1 MLIQWTDE
9 RQAVWK
15 TIVETFKTSHT
26 LVVVLLSVL
35 LFGSA
40 LAVICV
46 KNSYRQAFITLQEA
60 KQQQTRMDV
69 EWAQLLLE
77 ETTWAAQTHVQEVA
91 EQTLDMVVPKQR
103 EIQQVEIASQ
113 FQEE

>member
-1 MLIQWTDE
+1 MLIRWTPE
-9 RQAVWK
+9 RQAVWQS
-15 TIVETFKTSHT
+15 IAATFKTPHT
-26 LVVVLLSVL
+26 LVVLLLGIL

-46 KNSYRQAFITLQEA
+46 KNTYRQTFITLQEA

-77 ETTWAAQTHVQEVA
+77 QTTWAAQTHVQDVA
-91 EQTLDMVVPKQR
+91 EQTLNMVVPKQR
-103 EIQQVEIASQ
+103 DIQQVEITAQ
-113 FQEE
+113 FPLQ